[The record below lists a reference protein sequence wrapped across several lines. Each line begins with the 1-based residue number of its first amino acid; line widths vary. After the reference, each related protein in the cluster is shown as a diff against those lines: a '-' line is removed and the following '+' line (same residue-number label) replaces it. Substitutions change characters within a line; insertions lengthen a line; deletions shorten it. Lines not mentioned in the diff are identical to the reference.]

1 MKTWE
6 PTVFETRDLPYTF
19 SPQQRPEKALCFV
32 CHSHWHLFLRWDVNA
47 MPLVRREMTQCHP
60 RGMEHET
67 WKNQEVS
74 TMSMIV
80 SMVFRDVS
88 WRSLS
93 SQTDGKNVW
102 DLITRHESLQVFLQ
116 WMWCQ
121 HNLWLRSFQRP
132 VIRCWWHF
140 SREMEMVLG
149 NCLPGALKMLSNF

>member
-88 WRSLS
+88 
-93 SQTDGKNVW
+93 
-102 DLITRHESLQVFLQ
+102 
-116 WMWCQ
+116 
-121 HNLWLRSFQRP
+121 
-132 VIRCWWHF
+132 
-140 SREMEMVLG
+140 
-149 NCLPGALKMLSNF
+149 